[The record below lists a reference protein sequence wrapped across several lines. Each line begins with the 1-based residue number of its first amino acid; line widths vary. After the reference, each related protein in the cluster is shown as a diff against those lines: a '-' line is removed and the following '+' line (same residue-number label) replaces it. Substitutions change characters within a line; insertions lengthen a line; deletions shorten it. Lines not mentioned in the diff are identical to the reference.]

1 MQFNLAEIFNGLAQ
15 NSGIANITWGQ
26 AVMILISCVLLYLAI
41 GRKFEPLLLVP
52 IAFGMLLANLPLAG
66 MQSCLLYTS
75 DAADD

>member
-52 IAFGMLLANLPLAG
+52 IAFRHAAG
-66 MQSCLLYTS
+66 QPPACR
-75 DAADD
+75 DAVHGGE